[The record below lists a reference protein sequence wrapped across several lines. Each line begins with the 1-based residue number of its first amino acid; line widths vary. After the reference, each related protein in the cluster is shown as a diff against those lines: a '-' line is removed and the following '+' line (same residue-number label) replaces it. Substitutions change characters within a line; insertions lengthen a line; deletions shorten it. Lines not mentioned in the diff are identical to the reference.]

1 MKKEINC
8 VSSDYTCQTF
18 SSAEKRIPCQWSL
31 GRLYLKKKLSYLM
44 SGLAERR
51 LCNGVG
57 GGGVGDEE
65 ESKMMADL
73 GLNPV
78 HHLIGEGNETYISV
92 TSLLLF
98 TR

>member
-1 MKKEINC
+1 
-8 VSSDYTCQTF
+8 
-18 SSAEKRIPCQWSL
+18 
-31 GRLYLKKKLSYLM
+31 M

-51 LCNGVG
+51 LCIGM
-57 GGGVGDEE
+57 GVGDEE
-65 ESKMMADL
+65 EWKMMADL
-73 GLNPV
+73 GLSPV

>member
-1 MKKEINC
+1 MKK
-8 VSSDYTCQTF
+8 
-18 SSAEKRIPCQWSL
+18 R
-31 GRLYLKKKLSYLM
+31 LSYLM

-51 LCNGVG
+51 LCIGM
-57 GGGVGDEE
+57 GVGDEE
-65 ESKMMADL
+65 EWKMMADL
-73 GLNPV
+73 GLSPV